1 MREHFLRSQRTQRIQ
16 NKKGKNRR
24 KRIDRG
30 KQNQFIIFFPLIF
43 LSFFFLWLTKK
54 RTKEHN
60 SIMKYDSSMM
70 DWKSTISSSLL
81 FRKRCK
87 VRNMIHQCW
96 IKNDDIFLTRKRCE
110 VQKYDSSMLDKKNDD
125 IFLTKKR
132 CKTNCKSEMEL
143 FNCET
148 CTIPLRKK
156 NQKIIFYKENKK
168 KEMLD
173 LMFNKYLRLI
183 FPEFSA
189 AVFNSD
195 IWASSEIFS

>member
-1 MREHFLRSQRTQRIQ
+1 
-16 NKKGKNRR
+16 
-24 KRIDRG
+24 
-30 KQNQFIIFFPLIF
+30 
-43 LSFFFLWLTKK
+43 
-54 RTKEHN
+54 
-60 SIMKYDSSMM
+60 
-70 DWKSTISSSLL
+70 
-81 FRKRCK
+81 
-87 VRNMIHQCW
+87 
-96 IKNDDIFLTRKRCE
+96 
-110 VQKYDSSMLDKKNDD
+110 MLDKKNDD

-143 FNCET
+143 FNCKT

>member
-1 MREHFLRSQRTQRIQ
+1 
-16 NKKGKNRR
+16 
-24 KRIDRG
+24 
-30 KQNQFIIFFPLIF
+30 
-43 LSFFFLWLTKK
+43 
-54 RTKEHN
+54 
-60 SIMKYDSSMM
+60 MKYDSSMM

-87 VRNMIHQCW
+87 VQKYDSSMMDWKSTISSS
-96 IKNDDIFLTRKRCE
+96 LLLRKRCK